1 MVSEDL
7 KDKFALDI
15 VMMKYIGVN
24 PVIVHG
30 GGPQIDK
37 TLKALGIKSKFFEG
51 QRVTNKETIDVVEM
65 VSGWEGKQG
74 NCFACKSPW
83 WQRGRY
89 HRKRR

>member
-7 KDKFALDI
+7 KDNFALDI

-37 TLKALGIKSKFFEG
+37 TL
-51 QRVTNKETIDVVEM
+51 
-65 VSGWEGKQG
+65 
-74 NCFACKSPW
+74 
-83 WQRGRY
+83 
-89 HRKRR
+89 